1 MDKTD
6 LYIKLDIESPEE
18 FRYFE
23 NLSALVEEDDFIE
36 EDLIRDLFNDID
48 RELLLDYIK
57 QYFEDI
63 MKHLPDEESELYIT
77 FDSIARV
84 LAGMI
89 NPQMS
94 ENDIDNLTFEF
105 MRFRKW
111 FTLDSLVFD
120 RNQDS
125 YISIRDSVYN
135 IIAAK
140 FIDQETDYDFSEACE
155 YPLKGYE
162 VRF

>member
-105 MRFRKW
+105 MR
-111 FTLDSLVFD
+111 D
-120 RNQDS
+120 R
-125 YISIRDSVYN
+125 
-135 IIAAK
+135 
-140 FIDQETDYDFSEACE
+140 
-155 YPLKGYE
+155 
-162 VRF
+162 